1 MASVPLR
8 NHRSDAIVGKP
19 KSNRRQIGA
28 QYELLTR
35 QYLERAGL
43 RFYAANVTLR
53 GGELDL
59 IMCDGDIWVFVEVR
73 YRKSSLYGDAAASV
87 SYTKQRRLLRSAAI
101 WLAERGGSFE
111 TTDCRFDVLAITG
124 SQLQWLPNAF
134 TATE

>member
-28 QYELLTR
+28 QYELLAR

-101 WLAERGGSFE
+101 WLAERGGGFE

>member
-28 QYELLTR
+28 QYELLAR

>member
-28 QYELLTR
+28 QYELLAR

-101 WLAERGGSFE
+101 WLAERDGSFE
-111 TTDCRFDVLAITG
+111 TTDCCFDVLAITG

>member
-28 QYELLTR
+28 QYELLAR

-101 WLAERGGSFE
+101 WLAERDGSFE
-111 TTDCRFDVLAITG
+111 TTDCRFYVLAITG

>member
-28 QYELLTR
+28 QYELLAR

-101 WLAERGGSFE
+101 WLA
-111 TTDCRFDVLAITG
+111 
-124 SQLQWLPNAF
+124 
-134 TATE
+134 